1 MKHGTPVCRPV
12 NGMMIIGSSGA
23 SKIANV
29 LRAPFIVHRTM
40 KPPDSQA
47 ARSHNYLP
55 GGTLYSMNYAT
66 TIPDPAGA
74 THWIECNVEGATPPF
89 TFELIAGGR
98 SNLTY
103 QVIDANRN
111 KYALRR
117 PPAGHILPTAHNM
130 AREYR
135 VISALW
141 PTMVPVARPL
151 ALCEDT
157 DVIGAPFYMMSY
169 LDGLVVRD
177 GTGCKRALSHE
188 ARSQAS
194 RSMVATLASLHRQD
208 VDLLGLGDLG
218 PKEAYIERQLKRWI
232 GQYES
237 SIQSIGK
244 GYDQTDPVVAAHK
257 MLCRSIPASQQV
269 SLVHGDY
276 RLDNLVVDQN
286 GSVVGI
292 LDWEICA
299 LGDPLADV
307 GLLLVYWAEEEDE
320 SPLVEYPA
328 TALDGFLSRREL
340 TDLYM
345 AESGL
350 DLADIGYYMSFGY
363 WKLACILSGVYARY
377 ISGATGGDTTSVDRY
392 ATTITWLAHQALER
406 L

>member
-1 MKHGTPVCRPV
+1 MPLVTKRYT
-12 NGMMIIGSSGA
+12 
-23 SKIANV
+23 
-29 LRAPFIVHRTM
+29 
-40 KPPDSQA
+40 
-47 ARSHNYLP
+47 
-55 GGTLYSMNYAT
+55 YSMGDST
-66 TIPDPAGA
+66 IIPDPASIPDPAKA
-74 THWIECNVEGATPPF
+74 THWIAHNVAGATPPLS
-89 TFELIAGGR
+89 FELIAGGR

-103 QVIDANRN
+103 QVTDDNGNR
-111 KYALRR
+111 YALRR
-117 PPAGHILPTAHNM
+117 PPAGHILPTAHDM

-141 PTMVPVARPL
+141 PTVVPVAHPL

-157 DVIGAPFYMMSY
+157 DIIGAPFYVMSY
-169 LDGLVVRD
+169 LDGLVIRD
-177 GTGCKRALSHE
+177 GIDCKRSLSRE

-194 RSMVATLASLHRQD
+194 RSMAATLSSLHKQD
-208 VDLLGLGDLG
+208 IDSIGLGDLG

-237 SIQSIGK
+237 SMQSIGK
-244 GYDQTDPVVAAHK
+244 EYDQTDPVIAAHRR
-257 MLCRSIPASQQV
+257 LCKSIPTSQQV

-276 RLDNLVVDQN
+276 RLDNLIIDQS
-286 GSVVGI
+286 GSVIGI

-307 GLLLVYWAEEEDE
+307 GLLLVYWAESDDE
-320 SPLVEYPA
+320 SPLVEHPA

-340 TDLYM
+340 VDLYT

-350 DLADIGYYMSFGY
+350 DLTDIGYYMSFGY

-377 ISGATGGDTTSVDRY
+377 ISGITGGDTTSVDRY
-392 ATTITWLAHQALER
+392 TTTITWLAQHALDS

>member
-1 MKHGTPVCRPV
+1 MTTCHTK
-12 NGMMIIGSSGA
+12 
-23 SKIANV
+23 
-29 LRAPFIVHRTM
+29 TM
-40 KPPDSQA
+40 SFHHPDDVPGNQA
-47 ARSHNYLP
+47 RY
-55 GGTLYSMNYAT
+55 TCSMGDST
-66 TIPDPAGA
+66 IIPDPASIPDPAKA
-74 THWIECNVEGATPPF
+74 THWIAHNVVGATPPLS
-89 TFELIAGGR
+89 FELIAGGR

-103 QVIDANRN
+103 QVTDANGNR
-111 KYALRR
+111 YALRR
-117 PPAGHILPTAHNM
+117 PPAGHILPTAHDM

-141 PTMVPVARPL
+141 PTVVPVAHPL

-157 DVIGAPFYMMSY
+157 DIIGAPFYVMSY
-169 LDGLVVRD
+169 LDGLVIRD
-177 GTGCKRALSHE
+177 GIDCKRSLSRE

-194 RSMVATLASLHRQD
+194 RSMAATLSSLHKQD
-208 VDLLGLGDLG
+208 IDSIGLGDLG

-237 SIQSIGK
+237 SMQSIGK
-244 GYDQTDPVVAAHK
+244 EYDQTDPVIAAHRR
-257 MLCRSIPASQQV
+257 LCKSIPTSQQV

-276 RLDNLVVDQN
+276 RLDNLIIDQS
-286 GSVVGI
+286 GSVIGI

-307 GLLLVYWAEEEDE
+307 GLLLVYWAESDDE
-320 SPLVEYPA
+320 SPLVEHPA

-340 TDLYM
+340 VDLYT

-350 DLADIGYYMSFGY
+350 DLTDIGYYMSFGY

-377 ISGATGGDTTSVDRY
+377 ISGITGGDTTSVDRY
-392 ATTITWLAHQALER
+392 ATTITWLAQHALDS